1 MIDYSLAESPD
12 DNIVLE
18 ILDTNGNL
26 VRAFTSGLPDVQ
38 LEGLPF
44 DTLKEKLKRVGGPE
58 LTSKPGMNRFF
69 WDMRHAGPWSRRE
82 GRGGRGGPVVA
93 PGIYRVNLIIGNWSH
108 SEPFRILIDP
118 RVAEDGIT
126 QADLVAQESLSLKV
140 RDKMSMANGLVERIR
155 KARESEGINRKNKQ
169 SLTVLYEKLVTAS
182 GPYPQ
187 PMFVDQ
193 LSYLFS
199 MLNQADQKPG
209 RDAYVRFDELNQE
222 LSAYMAEVD
231 KILGDK

>member
-1 MIDYSLAESPD
+1 
-12 DNIVLE
+12 
-18 ILDTNGNL
+18 
-26 VRAFTSGLPDVQ
+26 
-38 LEGLPF
+38 
-44 DTLKEKLKRVGGPE
+44 
-58 LTSKPGMNRFF
+58 
-69 WDMRHAGPWSRRE
+69 
-82 GRGGRGGPVVA
+82 
-93 PGIYRVNLIIGNWSH
+93 VNLIIGNWSH

-140 RDKMSMANGLVERIR
+140 RDKMSMASGLVERIR